1 MSCREPNASA
11 GALKMRRRAVFRPC
25 IDLHDGKVKQIVG
38 GTLDSGDLETNF
50 VAACPPEYF
59 ARLYSADGLEG
70 GHVIK
75 LGPGND
81 EAALRALE
89 AAPGTLQLGGGV
101 TDSNARFWLDH
112 GASKVIV
119 TSFVFPDGE
128 LDMAIVTGEK
138 ASPELVQDDLMDDQV
153 FLCVADPLLQKYY
166 GADAEAIKARS
177 LNGARVGDFARL
189 PFCILS
195 NHMGERIRSCFDE
208 CGVTPRTLL
217 TSAYANIS
225 TTVGFQGSAAFFSS
239 HVNLTNRQREIPENM
254 NVFPLLC
261 AGEPM
266 FLHISLLRHRQRY
279 LPHYAKYFRELLERY
294 SAAVEHTPIARVA
307 AAS

>member
-11 GALKMRRRAVFRPC
+11 GVLKMRRHAVFRPC
-25 IDLHDGKVKQIVG
+25 IDLHDGMVKQIVG

-50 VAACPPEYF
+50 VAECPPEYF

-101 TDSNARFWLDH
+101 TDSNVRFWLDH

-128 LDMAIVTGEK
+128 LDMARLEALSRQVGRERLTLDLSCRRRGEDYFVVADRWRRFTSLRVDGATLERLAGFASEYLIHAVDVEGRRTGIDAELL
-138 ASPELVQDDLMDDQV
+138 ALLAGHCPIPCVYAGGVRDMEDVAIIERAGDGRIDYTVGSALDIFGGDLSYRELV
-153 FLCVADPLLQKYY
+153 
-166 GADAEAIKARS
+166 ARS
-177 LNGARVGDFARL
+177 SGGRR
-189 PFCILS
+189 
-195 NHMGERIRSCFDE
+195 
-208 CGVTPRTLL
+208 
-217 TSAYANIS
+217 
-225 TTVGFQGSAAFFSS
+225 
-239 HVNLTNRQREIPENM
+239 
-254 NVFPLLC
+254 
-261 AGEPM
+261 
-266 FLHISLLRHRQRY
+266 
-279 LPHYAKYFRELLERY
+279 
-294 SAAVEHTPIARVA
+294 
-307 AAS
+307 